1 MFDFEKF
8 EVYKQA
14 KAFLSDIT
22 ALIEGHRPLGGRIA
36 DQLYRAALSIPLN
49 IAEGA
54 GRYSKPDKRN
64 YYTVARGS
72 VFECTAII
80 DILYDKGALD
90 AAQKEHYYNAL
101 EEISKMLSGLINS
114 LK

>member
-1 MFDFEKF
+1 MFDYEKF
-8 EVYKQA
+8 EVYKKA
-14 KAFLSDIT
+14 KTFFAEISTF
-22 ALIEGHRPLGGRIA
+22 IENNKKLNNRVA

-64 YYTVARGS
+64 FYTIARGS

-80 DILYDKGALD
+80 DILHDKGLID
-90 AAQKEHYYNAL
+90 TQQEEHYYNDL
-101 EEISKMLSGLINS
+101 EEVSKMLSGLINS